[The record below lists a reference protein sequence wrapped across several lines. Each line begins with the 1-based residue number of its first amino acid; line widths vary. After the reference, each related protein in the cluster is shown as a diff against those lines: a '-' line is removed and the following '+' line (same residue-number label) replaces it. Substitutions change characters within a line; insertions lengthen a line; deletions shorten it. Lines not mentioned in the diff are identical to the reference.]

1 MQTKCKTYF
10 FQSDHRFLGSNLNG
24 GRLYFLCN
32 ECLFVCFFAVKY
44 SNLTREL
51 CLIQQSARR
60 RVSVVTVTRWHY
72 GSQPLEEHQKLTVL
86 RDSSSLFSFVSVCI
100 IVCILFTCVESV
112 GSFTRLQL
120 KFSCT
125 CSQNLHQYHNS
136 RIIVVYCC
144 DHCHLHQDKR
154 RNFERIF
161 TLFRSLT
168 AFMPRD
174 SQLFNMT

>member
-1 MQTKCKTYF
+1 MRQ
-10 FQSDHRFLGSNLNG
+10 
-24 GRLYFLCN
+24 
-32 ECLFVCFFAVKY
+32 
-44 SNLTREL
+44 
-51 CLIQQSARR
+51 RR

-136 RIIVVYCC
+136 RNIVVYCC
-144 DHCHLHQDKR
+144 DHCHLHQDER
-154 RNFERIF
+154 RNFERFF
-161 TLFRSLT
+161 TFGQISYRIHAKGQSVVQYDLILNFAQTKITEFREMSDKL
-168 AFMPRD
+168 
-174 SQLFNMT
+174 